1 MFKSSLYDERTFY
14 QALSQDLLRAER
26 EVVIESPF
34 ITRSRMKEV
43 FPLFQKLVDRRVKVF
58 VMTRNP
64 SEHMGVMADQA
75 ELEIQRLEALGVQVL
90 ICTGSH
96 HRKLAI
102 IDRSILW
109 EGSLNILSHSKS
121 REIMRRIDGVEFAQ
135 EMFQFLRLE
144 RFIK

>member
-14 QALSQDLLRAER
+14 QAFYRDLLYAEH

-34 ITRSRMKEV
+34 ITRGRMKEV
-43 FPLFQKLVDRRVKVF
+43 FPLFQKLVDRGVKVF

-75 ELEIQRLEALGVQVL
+75 ELEIQRFEALGVQVL

-102 IDRSILW
+102 VDRTILW

-135 EMFQFLRLE
+135 EMFHFLRLD

>member
-14 QALSQDLLRAER
+14 QAFSQDLLRAER

-34 ITRSRMKEV
+34 ITRGRMKEV
-43 FPLFQKLVDRRVKVF
+43 FPLFQKLVDRGVKVF

-75 ELEIQRLEALGVQVL
+75 ELEIQRFESLGVQVL

-102 IDRSILW
+102 IDRTILW

>member
-1 MFKSSLYDERTFY
+1 MFESSLHDERTFY
-14 QALSQDLLRAER
+14 QAFSQDLLRAER

-34 ITRSRMKEV
+34 ITRGRMKEV
-43 FPLFQKLVDRRVKVF
+43 FPLFQKLVNRGVKVF

-75 ELEIQRLEALGVQVL
+75 EFEIQRFEALGVQVL

-102 IDRSILW
+102 IDRTVLW

-135 EMFQFLRLE
+135 EMFQFLRLD

>member
-1 MFKSSLYDERTFY
+1 MFKSSLHDERTFY
-14 QALSQDLLRAER
+14 QAFSQDLLRAER

-34 ITRSRMKEV
+34 VTRGRMKEV
-43 FPLFQKLVDRRVKVF
+43 FPLFQKLVDRGVKVF

-75 ELEIQRLEALGVQVL
+75 ELEIQRFEALGVQVL

-102 IDRSILW
+102 IDRTILW